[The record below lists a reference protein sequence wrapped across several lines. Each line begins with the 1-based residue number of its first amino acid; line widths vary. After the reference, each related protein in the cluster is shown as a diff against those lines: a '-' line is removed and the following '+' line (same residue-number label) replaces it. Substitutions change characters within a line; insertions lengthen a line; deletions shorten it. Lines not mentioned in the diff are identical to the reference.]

1 MQASLP
7 PAADDAIIL
16 RELSAMQAANWI
28 GRDTH
33 AALGGVA
40 AHLYAEFDG
49 AGLDVERLRLAI
61 GRLCAHHPM
70 LRLHI
75 HSDGRQSIGPE
86 GPLELKVDDLRNLTT
101 QEAEARLLA
110 RRQAWAH
117 QRLDLSAGQ
126 AARFAL
132 SLRPHDQC
140 RLHVDTDMIAI
151 DPPSFR
157 ILMEDLAAFYE
168 APDREAAGAPSFF
181 DWHDRAQDDAT
192 LAQAHNAARDWW
204 RGRIADIPPSPSL
217 PLLPNAA
224 ASAPR
229 SHRLAARLGP
239 AERQALDTLSRTRRI
254 TMATLMMGLF
264 AAALARATG
273 DRRYRLN
280 IPMFWREPLVEHV
293 DRIIG
298 DFANVLLLGVELE
311 EGDSAASLCTRLSQR
326 MTAILSHSA
335 YSGIDVVRDLSRH
348 HGTPQLSPVVFT
360 AALDLPGGDL
370 LSERVRRVFG
380 DMNWVISQGPQ
391 VALDAQVAA
400 ADGGLLVNWDIR
412 LDALPEPWVQSL
424 FDDFMATARAV
435 AARPDRFDAP
445 LAIPF
450 RDTVVERPLTSLQ
463 KAYLLGRETDLPLGG
478 VAMQEFR
485 EYRGRM
491 DPALLRSRLS
501 AMVERHPCLRTHI
514 DVQRLLQVT
523 TGRATLNLKEI
534 DLSGLPRA
542 LALARIDA
550 LREDYAHALFDL
562 SHAPWNVTLFRLPE
576 QEIIFF
582 ARFDAL
588 IVDGR
593 SIAALLVELIE
604 GVAPPLTDDDAEE
617 EEDEDGASDAR
628 RADATYWSAKLEAIV
643 ATPRLPWK
651 QPFDR
656 IATARYERQSIV
668 VSRAAFLALS
678 AAGAKQGLFR
688 NSAITAILLEIL
700 SRWSTEEDS
709 DAQGLCVGIPV
720 APWGGGAFS
729 NRSSFIAVRWLTG
742 KGTLAGRATNLQI
755 DILNGLDHLAF
766 SGVDISRQLYEQ
778 IGTAPSLP
786 VVITNGLSW
795 PIARATAPLQ
805 FHGGVTQTPQVAM
818 DLRFSASASGEL
830 VFDIDYARDAIDP
843 AIVHDML
850 AAIAKAV
857 EHVAA
862 SQTLAIPA
870 EVVVDASHYHLNSPA
885 SAGVQAGTF
894 LRKIRA
900 RLFDRPDE
908 RTAIVSGAKHI
919 SYAELGR
926 QTGCIMG
933 ALEERQISAGDVVAI
948 CLPRSPEHT
957 AVTVA
962 CALSGVI
969 WVPIDAASPPK
980 RIDYLLRNCRPSL
993 VVTATGEALGH
1004 PTATVGALLARAPS
1018 RPPSPN
1024 ALDALSAS
1032 DAPAFYLYTSGT
1044 TGRPKCVVLSNRG
1057 TANVIETTLDE
1068 WAVTP
1073 EDIFFSATPLHHDMS
1088 VFDVLGTLTAGA
1100 ALVLPGEGED
1110 KDAVRWNEL
1119 IAEHRVTLWSSVPA
1133 MLEMLLACR
1142 KGDSLAS
1149 LRLIAQGGD
1158 YIKPAVIAELRT
1170 LLPSA
1175 RLISLGGP
1183 TETTIWSIWHDIT
1196 PDDTDGIPYGRPL
1209 PGISYYVLDEQGNH
1223 CPIGVAERIHT
1234 AGIGVALGYLEDGHL
1249 SQTDF
1254 VTIRDPAG
1262 EEVRAFRTG
1271 DRALYRR
1278 DGKLIFVGRVNGY
1291 VKIRGVRVSLPDVEN
1306 ELIAHPAVRHVLVTD
1321 YGEEKQGEAALGALY
1336 VPEPGNAL
1344 SVAAY
1349 RDFARQHLPQ
1359 SHVPSRFLPVEQI
1372 PLTRNGKPDRHRAR
1386 AILAAVA
1393 PPVPATARTT
1403 PSGSRL
1409 FDLYLNIIRPPRPET
1424 IAPNADFLRI
1434 GLRPQHLK
1442 AVAERIREEFA
1453 IDLTPGQL
1461 VRCRNVGEVEQL
1473 ILAGAS

>member
-1 MQASLP
+1 MQAKHSP
-7 PAADDAIIL
+7 TADDAIVL
-16 RELSAMQAANWI
+16 RDLSVMQAANWI
-28 GRDTH
+28 GRGTH

-49 AGLDVERLRLAI
+49 AGLDVARLRLAL
-61 GRLCAHHPM
+61 GRLCARHSM
-70 LRLHI
+70 LCLRI
-75 HSDGRQSIGPE
+75 HGDGHQSIASE
-86 GPLELKVDDLRNLTT
+86 KPLELELDDLRDLATK
-101 QEAEARLLA
+101 EEEKARLLQ
-110 RRQAWAH
+110 RRQTWAH
-117 QRLDLSAGQ
+117 QKLDLSAGQ

-132 SLRPHDQC
+132 SLLPHGQC

-168 APDREAAGAPSFF
+168 APDYEAAGTVSFF
-181 DWHDRAQDDAT
+181 DWQDRAQDDAM
-192 LAQAHNAARDWW
+192 LAQAREAARDWW
-204 RGRIADIPPSPSL
+204 RARIADIPPTPSL
-217 PLLPNAA
+217 PLLPSAPVA
-224 ASAPR
+224 APR

-239 AERQALDTLSRTRRI
+239 AERQALEALSRARRI
-254 TMATLMMGLF
+254 TMATLMIGLF
-264 AAALARATG
+264 ATALARATG

-280 IPMFWREPLVEHV
+280 IPMFWREPLVEDV

-298 DFANVLLLGVELE
+298 DFANVLLLGIQLE
-311 EGDSAASLCTRLSQR
+311 EGDSAASLCSRLSR
-326 MTAILSHSA
+326 SMTTILGHSA

-412 LDALPEPWVQSL
+412 LDALPEQWVQTL

-445 LAIPF
+445 LAISF

-491 DPALLRSRLS
+491 DPALLRNRLA

-514 DVQRLLQVT
+514 DVQRLLQIT
-523 TGRATLNLKEI
+523 KGRATVNLDDI

-542 LALARIDA
+542 QALAQIDA

-604 GVAPPLTDDDAEE
+604 DATPPLTDDDAEE
-617 EEDEDGASDAR
+617 EDGASNAR
-628 RADATYWSAKLEAIV
+628 RADAAYWSAKLEAIT

-651 QPFDR
+651 QPLDR
-656 IATARYERQSIV
+656 IATARYERQSII

-678 AAGAKQGLFR
+678 AAGAKQALFR

-720 APWGGGAFS
+720 APWAGGAFS
-729 NRSSFIAVRWLTG
+729 NRSSFIAVHWPPG
-742 KGTLAGRATNLQI
+742 KGALAGRATDLQN

-766 SGVDISRQLYEQ
+766 SGVDISRQLYQQ
-778 IGTAPSLP
+778 IGAAPSLP

-795 PIARATAPLQ
+795 PVARADAPLQ
-805 FHGGVTQTPQVAM
+805 FHVGVTQTPQVAM

-843 AIVHDML
+843 AIVQDML
-850 AAIAKAV
+850 TAIGKAV
-857 EHVAA
+857 EYVAA

-870 EVVVDASHYHLNSPA
+870 EVVVDTTHYRLNSPV

-894 LRKIRA
+894 LRKIGA
-900 RLFDRPDE
+900 RLFDGHDE
-908 RTAIVSGAKHI
+908 RIAIVSGARRI

-926 QTGCIMG
+926 QTCCIMG
-933 ALEERQISAGDVVAI
+933 ALEQWRISAGDVVAI

-957 AVTVA
+957 ALTLA
-962 CALSGVI
+962 CAFSGII
-969 WVPIDAASPPK
+969 WVPIDAASPSD
-980 RIDYLLRNCRPSL
+980 RIDYLFQACRPSL
-993 VVTATGEALGH
+993 VVTATGGASGY
-1004 PTATVGALLARAPS
+1004 PTATVDALLAGAPLP
-1018 RPPSPN
+1018 PPSPD
-1024 ALDALSAS
+1024 ALNALSAS

-1044 TGRPKCVVLSNRG
+1044 TGRPKCVVLSNLG

-1068 WAVTP
+1068 WAVSQK
-1073 EDIFFSATPLHHDMS
+1073 DVFLSATPLHHDMS
-1088 VFDVLGTLTAGA
+1088 VFDVLGALTAGA
-1100 ALVLPGEGED
+1100 TLVLPGEGED

-1119 IAEHRVTLWSSVPA
+1119 IAEHRVTLWSSVPT

-1142 KGDSLAS
+1142 KDDSLAS

-1158 YIKPAVIAELRT
+1158 YIKPAVIAELRS

-1183 TETTIWSIWHDIT
+1183 TETTIWSIWHEIMPNDI
-1196 PDDTDGIPYGRPL
+1196 DHIPYGRPL
-1209 PGISYYVLDEQGNH
+1209 AGISYYVLDERGDH
-1223 CPIGVAERIHT
+1223 CPVGIAGRIHT
-1234 AGIGVALGYLEDGHL
+1234 AGISVALGYLEDGHL

-1254 VTIRDPAG
+1254 VTIQDPAG

-1271 DRALYRR
+1271 DRASYRR
-1278 DGKLIFVGRVNGY
+1278 DGTLIFVGRVNGY

-1306 ELIAHPAVRHVLVTD
+1306 ELIAHPAVRHVLVAD

-1336 VPEPGNAL
+1336 VPEPGNTL
-1344 SVAAY
+1344 SVVAY

-1359 SHVPSRFLPVEQI
+1359 SHVPSRFLPVQQL
-1372 PLTRNGKPDRHRAR
+1372 PLTPNGKPDRHRAR
-1386 AILAAVA
+1386 AILATGVPPA
-1393 PPVPATARTT
+1393 PARLGATS
-1403 PSGSRL
+1403 SGSRL
-1409 FDLYLNIIRPPRPET
+1409 FNLYLNVIRPPRPET
-1424 IAPNADFLRI
+1424 IAPNVDFLRI

-1442 AVAERIREEFA
+1442 AVAERIRAEFA
-1453 IDLTPGQL
+1453 VDLTPGQL

-1473 ILAGAS
+1473 ILARAS

>member
-1 MQASLP
+1 MQARHS
-7 PAADDAIIL
+7 PAADDAIVL
-16 RELSAMQAANWI
+16 RELSSMQAANWI

-49 AGLDVERLRLAI
+49 AGLDVERLRLALE
-61 GRLCAHHPM
+61 RLCAHHPM
-70 LRLHI
+70 LHLRI
-75 HSDGRQSIGPE
+75 HDDGRQSIRPD
-86 GPLELKVDDLRNLTT
+86 GPLELEVDDLRGLAA
-101 QEAEARLLA
+101 QEQEARLLQ
-110 RRQAWAH
+110 RRQTWTH
-117 QRLDLSAGQ
+117 QRLDLSAGE
-126 AARFAL
+126 AARFAV
-132 SLRPHDQC
+132 SLLPHGQC

-157 ILMEDLAAFYE
+157 ILMEDLTAFYE
-168 APDREAAGAPSFF
+168 APDHEAAGTASFF
-181 DWHDRAQDDAT
+181 DWHDHAQDDTT
-192 LAQAHNAARDWW
+192 LAQARNTARDWW
-204 RGRIADIPPSPSL
+204 RARIADIPPAPSL
-217 PLLPNAA
+217 PLLPDAA

-229 SHRLAARLGP
+229 SHRLAARLCP
-239 AERQALDTLSRTRRI
+239 AERRALETLSRTRRI

-280 IPMFWREPLVEHV
+280 IPMFWREPLVEQV

-298 DFANVLLLGVELE
+298 DFANVQLLGVELE
-311 EGDSAASLCTRLSQR
+311 EGDSAASLCSRLGRS
-326 MTAILSHSA
+326 MTGMLGHSA
-335 YSGIDVVRDLSRH
+335 YSGIDLVRDLSRH

-360 AALDLPGGDL
+360 AAVDLPGGDL
-370 LSERVRRVFG
+370 LSACVRRVFG

-391 VALDAQVAA
+391 VALDAQVVA

-412 LDALPEPWVQSL
+412 LDALPEPWAQTL
-424 FDDFMATARAV
+424 FDDFMATVRAV

-445 LAIPF
+445 LDIPF
-450 RDTVVERPLTSLQ
+450 QDTVVERPLTSLQ
-463 KAYLLGRETDLPLGG
+463 KAYLLGRETGLPLGR

-491 DPALLRSRLS
+491 DPAPLRCRLA

-523 TGRATLNLKEI
+523 TGQAIVNLEDI
-534 DLSGLPRA
+534 DLRGLPRA
-542 LALARIDA
+542 QALARIDA

-562 SHAPWNVTLFRLPE
+562 SHSPWNITLFQLPE
-576 QEIIFF
+576 QEIILF

-604 GVAPPLTDDDAEE
+604 GVAPPLTDDDAGEN
-617 EEDEDGASDAR
+617 GAADAR
-628 RADATYWSAKLEAIV
+628 PADAAYWAAKLGAIA

-651 QPFDR
+651 QPLDR

-688 NSAITAILLEIL
+688 NSAITAILLEVL

-720 APWGGGAFS
+720 APQAGGAFS
-729 NRSSFIAVRWLTG
+729 NRSSFIAVHWPTG
-742 KGTLAGRATNLQI
+742 KGTLAGRATDLQI

-766 SGVDISRQLYEQ
+766 AGVDISRQLFEQ

-795 PIARATAPLQ
+795 PIARADAPLQ
-805 FHGGVTQTPQVAM
+805 FHDGVTQTPQVAM
-818 DLRFSASASGEL
+818 DLRFSASTSGEL

-870 EVVVDASHYHLNSPA
+870 EVVVCTNHYRLNSPE
-885 SAGVQAGTF
+885 SAGVQAGAF
-894 LRKIRA
+894 LRKIGA

-908 RTAIVSGAKHI
+908 RTAIVSGAQHI

-933 ALEERQISAGDVVAI
+933 ALEQRQISAGDVVAI

-957 AVTVA
+957 AVTLA

-969 WVPIDAASPPK
+969 WVPIDAASPPE

-993 VVTATGEALGH
+993 IVTATGEASGH
-1004 PTATVGALLARAPS
+1004 PAATVGALLAGAPLP
-1018 RPPSPN
+1018 PPSSD

-1044 TGRPKCVVLSNRG
+1044 TGRPKCVALSNRG

-1073 EDIFFSATPLHHDMS
+1073 EDVFFSATPLHHDMS
-1088 VFDVLGTLTAGA
+1088 VFDVLGALTAGA
-1100 ALVLPGEGED
+1100 ALVLPGDGEE

-1142 KGDSLAS
+1142 KGDSLTS

-1183 TETTIWSIWHDIT
+1183 TETTIWSIWHEVT
-1196 PDDTDGIPYGRPL
+1196 PDDTDCIPYGRPL
-1209 PGISYYVLDEQGNH
+1209 PGISYYVLDERGDH
-1223 CPIGVAERIHT
+1223 CPVGTAGRIHT
-1234 AGIGVALGYLEDGHL
+1234 AGIGVALGYLEDGRL

-1254 VTIRDPAG
+1254 VTIREPAG

-1271 DRALYRR
+1271 DRASYRR
-1278 DGKLIFVGRVNGY
+1278 DGTLIFVGRVNGY

-1321 YGEEKQGEAALGALY
+1321 YGEERQGEAALGALY
-1336 VPEPGNAL
+1336 VPEPGKTL

-1349 RDFARQHLPQ
+1349 RDFARQHLPH
-1359 SHVPSRFLPVEQI
+1359 SHVPSRFLPMPQL
-1372 PLTRNGKPDRHRAR
+1372 PLTQNGKPDRHRAR
-1386 AILAAVA
+1386 TLLGAGTPPAPAA
-1393 PPVPATARTT
+1393 T
-1403 PSGSRL
+1403 PSSASRL
-1409 FDLYLNIIRPPRPET
+1409 LDLYLTVIRPPQPDS
-1424 IAPNADFLRI
+1424 IALNVNFMRI
-1434 GLRPQHLK
+1434 GLRAHHLK
-1442 AVAERIREEFA
+1442 AVAERIREEFCV
-1453 IDLTPGQL
+1453 DLTPGQL
-1461 VRCRNVGEVEQL
+1461 VRCRNVGEVERL